1 MTYICYRLI
10 ILPKRIIY
18 PVLLNIKNK
27 FPLRSHGTSLGAI
40 YSFGSLGFRLFI
52 LLPFPS
58 F

>member
-1 MTYICYRLI
+1 MR
-10 ILPKRIIY
+10 P
-18 PVLLNIKNK
+18 NIKNK

-40 YSFGSLGFRLFI
+40 YRFGSLGFRFFT